1 MKPYIKPTKPHKH
14 LGYHEIIL
22 ITEGEGFHTIEFNRH
37 QVTPPVIF
45 CLKPGQIHHWEFTD
59 KPEGYVLM
67 YKSEFIQDLNIS
79 PSDHTDIDPFIQLSK
94 VNDQVVVKGLF
105 DSIEK
110 ELTDKKENFKSS
122 ISCYLRILL
131 IELER
136 LSKRTDDMTSGTNLK
151 FKMFGELVKRKIKTL
166 KKVNE
171 YAELLHISP
180 KHLNQLCKEAC
191 GKTASA
197 VIHGQ
202 ISTEAK
208 RYLIHTDKNISEIAF
223 ELGFDD
229 SSHFSKFF
237 RIQTGLTPSNFRKDR
252 FQ

>member
-14 LGYHEIIL
+14 QGYHELIL
-22 ITEGEGFHTIEFNRH
+22 ITEGEGFHTVEFNRYE
-37 QVTPPVIF
+37 VNPPVLF
-45 CLKPGQIHHWEFTD
+45 FLHPEQIHHWEFTE

-67 YKSEFIQDLNIS
+67 YKPEFLQELNIGI
-79 PSDHTDIDPFIQLSK
+79 SDNTDIDPCIQFSDTDVSTILR
-94 VNDQVVVKGLF
+94 LF
-105 DSIEK
+105 HSIEN
-110 ELTDKKENFKSS
+110 EFNNKKENYKSS
-122 ISCYLRILL
+122 IACYLKVLL

-136 LSKRTDDMTSGTNLK
+136 LSKTPDEMGLNANVK
-151 FKMFGELVKRKIKTL
+151 FKLFCELVKRKFRTL
-166 KKVNE
+166 KKVNG
-171 YAELLHISP
+171 YAKLLHITP
-180 KHLNQLCKEAC
+180 KHLNQLCKNAC

-197 VIHGQ
+197 VIHHQ

-237 RIQTGLTPSNFRKDR
+237 RTQIGVSPSSFRRNR